1 MYGLRIAFAGK
12 TRSGKTTSANYLL
25 RTYGFTKISFT
36 GKLIEFAH
44 EFFPEQFEKGE
55 KPQQLIQELG
65 AKMREIDRDVWGKYV
80 SRKIEML
87 PKDADIVIDDLR
99 HRNDYVAVKSLEF
112 LVVRLD
118 QTDELPYDVLLENDG
133 NVEDLYRKL
142 DGLMNLLI
150 AQKQKSFTQT

>member
-12 TRSGKTTSANYLL
+12 THAGKTTSANYLL

-36 GKLIEFAH
+36 GKLIECAH
-44 EFFPEQFEKGE
+44 DLFPEQFKKGE
-55 KPQQLIQELG
+55 KPQQLIQELSV
-65 AKMREIDRDVWGKYV
+65 KMREIDHDVWAKYV
-80 SRKIEML
+80 TRKIEML
-87 PKDADIVIDDLR
+87 PKDMDIVIDDLR
-99 HRNDYVAVKSLEF
+99 FRNDYADVKSLGF

-142 DGLMNLLI
+142 DALIKLLI
-150 AQKQKSFTQT
+150 AQKQKSFTPT

>member
-12 TRSGKTTSANYLL
+12 SRSGKTTSANYLL
-25 RTYGFTKISFT
+25 RTYGFVKISFT

-44 EFFPEQFEKGE
+44 EFFPDRFETG
-55 KPQQLIQELG
+55 KPQDLIQALHENL
-65 AKMREIDRDVWGKYV
+65 REIDPDIWIKYV

-99 HRNDYVAVKSLEF
+99 WRNDYVAVKSLGF

-118 QTDELPYDVLLENDG
+118 PSNEDEVPYDVLLQNEG
-133 NVEDLYRKL
+133 TVEDLYHKL
-142 DGLMNLLI
+142 DALIKLLI
-150 AQKQKSFTQT
+150 AQKHSKT